1 MTIRERSMHAM
12 HIATVIAAIV
22 AIAATEAALL
32 AIAAAVAVS
41 PVKRTVNAISDEQ
54 TALTARR
61 SHHTTMSYLPIK
73 QVDAKCIVQTP
84 NIARTHN
91 TANSSCTSTIC

>member
-12 HIATVIAAIV
+12 HVATVIAAIV
-22 AIAATEAALL
+22 AIAATETALL

-54 TALTARR
+54 TSLTGRQ
-61 SHHTTMSYLPIK
+61 SHHNDELLANQTSRCEMHRPN
-73 QVDAKCIVQTP
+73 AKY
-84 NIARTHN
+84 
-91 TANSSCTSTIC
+91 SEDL

>member
-22 AIAATEAALL
+22 AIAATETALL

-41 PVKRTVNAISDEQ
+41 PVNRTVNAINNEQ

-61 SHHTTMSYLPIK
+61 GHHNNELLANQTSRCKIHRPN
-73 QVDAKCIVQTP
+73 AKY
-84 NIARTHN
+84 
-91 TANSSCTSTIC
+91 SDDL

>member
-1 MTIRERSMHAM
+1 MHAM

-22 AIAATEAALL
+22 AIAATETALL

-41 PVKRTVNAISDEQ
+41 PVKQTVSAISDEQ

-61 SHHTTMSYLPIK
+61 SHHNDELLANQTSRCEMHRPN
-73 QVDAKCIVQTP
+73 AKY
-84 NIARTHN
+84 
-91 TANSSCTSTIC
+91 SEDL

>member
-1 MTIRERSMHAM
+1 MHVVNTIA
-12 HIATVIAAIV
+12 VIA
-22 AIAATEAALL
+22 AIAATETALL

-61 SHHTTMSYLPIK
+61 SHHNDELLANQTSRCEMHRPN
-73 QVDAKCIVQTP
+73 AKY
-84 NIARTHN
+84 
-91 TANSSCTSTIC
+91 SEDL

>member
-1 MTIRERSMHAM
+1 MHAM

-54 TALTARR
+54 TALTAQQ
-61 SHHTTMSYLPIK
+61 SHHNDELLANQTSRCKIHRPN
-73 QVDAKCIVQTP
+73 AKY
-84 NIARTHN
+84 
-91 TANSSCTSTIC
+91 SEDL

>member
-1 MTIRERSMHAM
+1 MHAM

-22 AIAATEAALL
+22 AIAATETVLL

-41 PVKRTVNAISDEQ
+41 PVKRTVDAISDEQ

-61 SHHTTMSYLPIK
+61 SHHNHEILASQTSRCEMHRPN
-73 QVDAKCIVQTP
+73 AKY
-84 NIARTHN
+84 
-91 TANSSCTSTIC
+91 SEDL